1 MTNEFDT
8 FSKRALDDASPDL
21 TSIRSRFWN
30 GDADEDDVEDPA
42 PDDDAPSVAPVAPV
56 APVSSVSSV
65 ALIRDPVLLCAH
77 EPTRVWEDEWT
88 AGSLS

>member
-42 PDDDAPSVAPVAPV
+42 PDDDASSVAP
-56 APVSSVSSV
+56 VSSV

>member
-1 MTNEFDT
+1 
-8 FSKRALDDASPDL
+8 
-21 TSIRSRFWN
+21 
-30 GDADEDDVEDPA
+30 VEDPA
-42 PDDDAPSVAPVAPV
+42 PDDDASSVAP
-56 APVSSVSSV
+56 VSSV